1 MRGAILTFLVL
12 FGHSGPLWAEE
23 ALPFA
28 DLSHEQEERR
38 ERAQAVVTTWASKNR
53 GQARKELLKL
63 YVTSSDP
70 EFRRRLIPALEHAYF
85 PPKGYLG
92 VQMMSARYDQLGRL
106 RPPAEQG
113 PGVVL
118 VRVAPQTPAAASGLK
133 AGDIILKINDLPFQS
148 DDRVDEAAK
157 EIQRHTPNTSVALT
171 VERDGKLLEIS
182 LKLGVLPVPSERAR
196 IQRAALVEGGGMVST
211 EILQQL
217 AEFRRWL
224 MAEIERERKNLIA
237 DRR

>member
-1 MRGAILTFLVL
+1 MRVVILTFLTL
-12 FGHSGPLWAEE
+12 LGHFNPLRAGE
-23 ALPFA
+23 ALPLA
-28 DLSHEQEERR
+28 DLSHEEEERR
-38 ERAQAVVTTWASKNR
+38 ERAQEIITNWASRNR
-53 GQARKELLKL
+53 GRAREELLKL

-106 RPPAEQG
+106 RPLAEQG
-113 PGVVL
+113 PGVVV

-133 AGDIILKINDLPFQS
+133 AGDIILKINNHPFQS
-148 DDRVDEAAK
+148 DDRVNEAAK
-157 EIQRHTPNTSVALT
+157 EIQRQAPNTSVALT
-171 VERDGKLLEIS
+171 VKREGLLLDIP
-182 LKLGVLPVPSERAR
+182 LKLGILPVPSERAR
-196 IQRAALVEGGGMVST
+196 IQRAALVDGGGMVST
-211 EILQQL
+211 EILEQL

-224 MAEIERERKNLIA
+224 MAEIDRERKNLIA